1 MTEITRVPLQ
11 PVASGVLTKLWLGV
25 LFVALCAAGLVWAS
39 LPKGVDVTVLKA
51 GAGREPTKDDYIF
64 IKYVGKLDS
73 GKEFQR
79 SPDKSVFPIPGV
91 LPDGVPLALEGTIP
105 GFAEGLAHV
114 QQGGKYRLHIPA
126 AKAYGAEEKRNPE
139 TGVVEIPANSN
150 LTFDIEVV
158 AIMPRAEAEQRASQA
173 QAMMQQM
180 QGGAG
185 AGGPEGAAAAGEPGK
200 PAEETAAKPKTK

>member
-25 LFVALCAAGLVWAS
+25 LFVALCAAGLVYAS
-39 LPKGVDVTVLKA
+39 LPKGVDVTTLKA
-51 GAGREPTKDDYIF
+51 GVGRTPTKDDYIF

-105 GFAEGLAHV
+105 GFAEGLAKV
-114 QQGGKYRLHIPA
+114 QQGGKYRLKIPA

-139 TGVVEIPANSN
+139 TGAVEIPANSN

-158 AIMPRAEAEQRASQA
+158 SIMPRSEAEQRASQA

-180 QGGAG
+180 QGA
-185 AGGPEGAAAAGEPGK
+185 GPEGAAGKGEPGK
-200 PAEETAAKPKTK
+200 PAGEPADKPKTK